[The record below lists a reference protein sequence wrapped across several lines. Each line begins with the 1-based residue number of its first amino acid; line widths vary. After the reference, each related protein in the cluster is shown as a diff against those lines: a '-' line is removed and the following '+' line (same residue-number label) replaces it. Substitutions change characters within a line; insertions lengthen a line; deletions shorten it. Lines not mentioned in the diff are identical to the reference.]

1 MRGGY
6 NWADRYPWIVEA
18 ARKIRVKQFVIN
30 GEAVVLGIDASLN
43 RKIRRR
49 ARDGGGAK
57 LSSRSLIKLGVP
69 CRICNARCYSAI
81 E

>member
-43 RKIRRR
+43 RKHP
-49 ARDGGGAK
+49 AK
-57 LSSRSLIKLGVP
+57 
-69 CRICNARCYSAI
+69 SA
-81 E
+81 